1 MQFLEKL
8 RYAQPSYRASF
19 RLRPSYHL
27 TPSLVRVSLVVIDA
41 CARQAKRAAIE
52 VSGHLYAPLDAID
65 ATRRRA
71 PRRGPRLNADSG
83 AFTMR
88 TKLKV

>member
-41 CARQAKRAAIE
+41 AKCAAN
-52 VSGHLYAPLDAID
+52 VVLGHLCTTLDAID
-65 ATRRRA
+65 ATTTTRA
-71 PRRGPRLNADSG
+71 QRDDANYYS
-83 AFTMR
+83 
-88 TKLKV
+88 

>member
-1 MQFLEKL
+1 MLQLRLEDT
-8 RYAQPSYRASF
+8 F
-19 RLRPSYHL
+19 H
-27 TPSLVRVSLVVIDA
+27 TT
-41 CARQAKRAAIE
+41 
-52 VSGHLYAPLDAID
+52 LDAID